1 MNYDAVIIGSGFG
14 GSISANRLALAG
26 LKVLVLER
34 GPWRDSL
41 PVRSM
46 GIAERSPFPYG
57 RNFVT
62 HLLRNV
68 HLGRGHMPE
77 LTTDERGLKDYLH
90 YLGVGFLKALRRL
103 PQRSGQG
110 LRVNMSGMY
119 EVFMYPGLDV
129 LCVSAV
135 GGGSHGWGGMLV
147 EPYSETYWRNR
158 HPDLDPAQ
166 IEQYYPKIK
175 TDMGAIRL
183 TQQLAVPNTIW
194 AQLSGSAGGRC
205 RPADE
210 QPEMAYLFPSA
221 ENEAGQLAKDGNG
234 ALRRFCEFDGDSFLG
249 SSKGAKAS
257 VDFIYLAPVLDN
269 GATVRDLCEVTRVA
283 REWSGGKTGY
293 AVHYLDLRRNKAE
306 VIRTHHVIL
315 AAGTMNTLRLL
326 FAGSQGE
333 LDLGEYNLHAMPSL
347 GRTFGGNG
355 DFVGAWFKDSA
366 HPSLFESPPCLGRFK
381 VDGAESPFL
390 VLGGTCGLD
399 TLPLPARARRQLE
412 KMVFFL
418 GMGPDSGNASAR
430 FEEGRLEI
438 DYLPAQEPIYDRIR
452 DGLGALEADGGMK
465 TAAIQKPISV
475 HTWGG
480 ACLGPDP
487 EHGVVD
493 HNGEVYG
500 NPGLFIADAASL
512 PAAVGTPPT
521 LAIAAWAHHVADR
534 LAQRLSQRMQAP
546 EEARLIQEEC

>member
-57 RNFVT
+57 AQFVT
-62 HLLRNV
+62 HLVRNIHFGFGRDEGQERESSLLEFLRYTGVNV
-68 HLGRGHMPE
+68 
-77 LTTDERGLKDYLH
+77 
-90 YLGVGFLKALRRL
+90 LRRL
-103 PQRSGQG
+103 RRLRRDPGRG
-110 LRVNMSGMY
+110 LTLNESGMY

-135 GGGSHGWGGMLV
+135 GGGSHGWAGMLV

-183 TQQLAVPNTIW
+183 TQQLAVPNTVW

-210 QPEMAYLFPSA
+210 QPEMTYLFPSS
-221 ENEAGQLAKDGNG
+221 ENEAGQLAKDDNG
-234 ALRRFCEFDGDSFLG
+234 VWRRFCEFDGDSFLG
-249 SSKGAKAS
+249 SRKGAKAS
-257 VDFIYLAPVLDN
+257 VDFIYLAPVLDK

-283 REWSGGKTGY
+283 RELSGGKTGY
-293 AVHYLDLRRNKAE
+293 AVHYRDLRRNKTE
-306 VIRTHHVIL
+306 VIRTQHVIL

-333 LDLGEYNLHAMPSL
+333 LDLGEYNLHAMQ
-347 GRTFGGNG
+347 R
-355 DFVGAWFKDSA
+355 
-366 HPSLFESPPCLGRFK
+366 RFHRR
-381 VDGAESPFL
+381 L
-390 VLGGTCGLD
+390 VQGLRA
-399 TLPLPARARRQLE
+399 TPA
-412 KMVFFL
+412 
-418 GMGPDSGNASAR
+418 
-430 FEEGRLEI
+430 I
-438 DYLPAQEPIYDRIR
+438 
-452 DGLGALEADGGMK
+452 
-465 TAAIQKPISV
+465 
-475 HTWGG
+475 
-480 ACLGPDP
+480 
-487 EHGVVD
+487 
-493 HNGEVYG
+493 
-500 NPGLFIADAASL
+500 
-512 PAAVGTPPT
+512 
-521 LAIAAWAHHVADR
+521 
-534 LAQRLSQRMQAP
+534 
-546 EEARLIQEEC
+546 